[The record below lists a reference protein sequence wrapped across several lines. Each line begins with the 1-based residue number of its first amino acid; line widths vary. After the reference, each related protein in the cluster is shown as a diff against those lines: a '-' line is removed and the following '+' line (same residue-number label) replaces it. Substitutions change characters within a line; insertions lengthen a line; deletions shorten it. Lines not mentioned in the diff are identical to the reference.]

1 MRPIPLPV
9 PGARGK
15 CASLPLLTSLTS
27 SKESLNT
34 WVYGRTPMLHLREVL
49 QKKNLPSTPP
59 TASYFK
65 SLLTEPVAMVMAYF
79 PREQCQVIDTW
90 NVMGMRGTGSHDI
103 SVTDVFVPK
112 TRTFPMVPEFEPGSH
127 YQGPL
132 YRFPLVGIS
141 ATSLPPVMLRWHGK
155 RSIMCPNWLRAK
167 RQSHRAPYCEN
178 AHRLKPN
185 WHKRRAFYARVA
197 CCSTTPLV
205 SRGKQRWQERH
216 TRSTKEQTCCLP

>member
-1 MRPIPLPV
+1 
-9 PGARGK
+9 
-15 CASLPLLTSLTS
+15 
-27 SKESLNT
+27 
-34 WVYGRTPMLHLREVL
+34 MLHLREVL

-103 SVTDVFVPK
+103 SVSDVFVPK

-132 YRFPLVGIS
+132 YRFPLVG
-141 ATSLPPVMLRWHGK
+141 V
-155 RSIMCPNWLRAK
+155 
-167 RQSHRAPYCEN
+167 
-178 AHRLKPN
+178 
-185 WHKRRAFYARVA
+185 
-197 CCSTTPLV
+197 
-205 SRGKQRWQERH
+205 
-216 TRSTKEQTCCLP
+216 